1 MINSQI
7 LGNSASVAELRKL
20 IDTVAVSDT
29 SVLISGESGTGKELI
44 AKNLHSLSR
53 RSRHKFIAVNCAA
66 IPRDLI
72 ESELFGHKKGSF
84 TGAIGDRL
92 GRFELANGGTLF
104 LDEIGDLPQDVQ
116 VKLLRVL
123 QERVID
129 PIGSTKPKPID
140 VRIISAT
147 HKDLEAEILSG
158 GFREDLYYRLNVL
171 PIISPPLR
179 KRKADIV
186 LLFEHFSK
194 LHSKNRTDNITLA
207 PCLVNA
213 FESYNWPGNIR
224 ELSNI
229 SARLTTLYPG
239 KKGLRVVDVPETM
252 LPNGLRKFISTAQ
265 REKTENNRV
274 ENLISL
280 AQGNDVNVVQGTQE
294 EDLDNSL
301 NPDKS
306 LREKLA
312 EFEKRLIKQALIE
325 SEGNVTR
332 TAKTLN
338 VQRTTLI
345 EKINKYSI
353 NLT

>member
-7 LGNSASVAELRKL
+7 LGNSSSVIELKKL

-129 PIGSTKPKPID
+129 PIGSIKPKPID

-158 GFREDLYYRLNVL
+158 GFREDLFYRLNVL

-194 LHSKNRTDNITLA
+194 IHAKNQTNNVTLA

-239 KKGLRVVDVPETM
+239 KKSLRVVDVPETM
-252 LPNGLRKFISTAQ
+252 LPNGLRKFLGTAQ
-265 REKTENNRV
+265 KDKTGSNRV

-280 AQGNDVNVVQGTQE
+280 AQGDDRKVVENTQA
-294 EDLDNSL
+294 EDLNHNLDA
-301 NPDKS
+301 DKS
-306 LREKLA
+306 LKEKLA

-325 SEGNVTR
+325 SNGNVTK

>member
-1 MINSQI
+1 M
-7 LGNSASVAELRKL
+7 
-20 IDTVAVSDT
+20 
-29 SVLISGESGTGKELI
+29 
-44 AKNLHSLSR
+44 
-53 RSRHKFIAVNCAA
+53 
-66 IPRDLI
+66 
-72 ESELFGHKKGSF
+72 
-84 TGAIGDRL
+84 
-92 GRFELANGGTLF
+92 
-104 LDEIGDLPQDVQ
+104 
-116 VKLLRVL
+116 
-123 QERVID
+123 
-129 PIGSTKPKPID
+129 
-140 VRIISAT
+140 
-147 HKDLEAEILSG
+147 
-158 GFREDLYYRLNVL
+158 L

-179 KRKADIV
+179 SRKADIV

-252 LPNGLRKFISTAQ
+252 LPNGLRKFISTA
-265 REKTENNRV
+265 EGDKTENNRV

-280 AQGNDVNVVQGTQE
+280 AQGNDVNVVQRTQE
-294 EDLDNSL
+294 EDLD
-301 NPDKS
+301 KS
-306 LREKLA
+306 LDKDILKEKLA

-332 TAKTLN
+332 TAKSLN

-345 EKINKYSI
+345 EKSI
-353 NLT
+353 SILLI

>member
-7 LGNSASVAELRKL
+7 LGNSSSVAELRKL

-53 RSRHKFIAVNCAA
+53 RSRQKFIAVNCAA
-66 IPRDLI
+66 IPKDLI

-158 GFREDLYYRLNVL
+158 GFREDLY
-171 PIISPPLR
+171 
-179 KRKADIV
+179 
-186 LLFEHFSK
+186 
-194 LHSKNRTDNITLA
+194 
-207 PCLVNA
+207 
-213 FESYNWPGNIR
+213 
-224 ELSNI
+224 
-229 SARLTTLYPG
+229 
-239 KKGLRVVDVPETM
+239 
-252 LPNGLRKFISTAQ
+252 
-265 REKTENNRV
+265 
-274 ENLISL
+274 
-280 AQGNDVNVVQGTQE
+280 
-294 EDLDNSL
+294 
-301 NPDKS
+301 
-306 LREKLA
+306 
-312 EFEKRLIKQALIE
+312 
-325 SEGNVTR
+325 
-332 TAKTLN
+332 
-338 VQRTTLI
+338 
-345 EKINKYSI
+345 
-353 NLT
+353 

>member
-1 MINSQI
+1 MINTQI
-7 LGNSASVAELRKL
+7 LGNSSSVIELKKL

-129 PIGSTKPKPID
+129 PIGSIKPKPID

-194 LHSKNRTDNITLA
+194 IHSKNLAGNITLG
-207 PCLVNA
+207 PCLINA

-239 KKGLRVVDVPETM
+239 KKDLKVTDVPETM
-252 LPNGLRKFISTAQ
+252 LPNGLRKFLGKEQ
-265 REKTENNRV
+265 RDKAASNRV
-274 ENLISL
+274 EDLISL
-280 AQGNDVNVVQGTQE
+280 AQGNDVNVVQNTQE
-294 EDLDNSL
+294 EDLD
-301 NPDKS
+301 KS
-306 LREKLA
+306 LDKDLSLKEKLA
-312 EFEKRLIKQALIE
+312 EFEKKLIKQALIE
-325 SEGNVTR
+325 SEGNVTK
-332 TAKTLN
+332 TAKSLN

>member
-1 MINSQI
+1 M
-7 LGNSASVAELRKL
+7 
-20 IDTVAVSDT
+20 
-29 SVLISGESGTGKELI
+29 
-44 AKNLHSLSR
+44 
-53 RSRHKFIAVNCAA
+53 
-66 IPRDLI
+66 
-72 ESELFGHKKGSF
+72 
-84 TGAIGDRL
+84 
-92 GRFELANGGTLF
+92 
-104 LDEIGDLPQDVQ
+104 
-116 VKLLRVL
+116 
-123 QERVID
+123 
-129 PIGSTKPKPID
+129 
-140 VRIISAT
+140 
-147 HKDLEAEILSG
+147 
-158 GFREDLYYRLNVL
+158 L

-194 LHSKNRTDNITLA
+194 IHSKNQTDNITLA

-252 LPNGLRKFISTAQ
+252 LPNGLRKFIGTAQ
-265 REKTENNRV
+265 GDKTESNRV

-280 AQGNDVNVVQGTQE
+280 AQGNDVNVVQRTQE
-294 EDLDNSL
+294 EDSDNSL
-301 NPDKS
+301 DSDKS
-306 LREKLA
+306 LKEKLA
-312 EFEKRLIKQALIE
+312 EFEKKLIKQALIE
-325 SEGNVTR
+325 SEGNVTK

>member
-7 LGNSASVAELRKL
+7 LGNSSSVIELKQL

-129 PIGSTKPKPID
+129 PIGSIKPKPID

-194 LHSKNRTDNITLA
+194 IHSKNQTDNITLA

-213 FESYNWPGNIR
+213 FESYKWPGNIR

-239 KKGLRVVDVPETM
+239 KKGLRGGRCFRNYVAERIEEVHRYGTE
-252 LPNGLRKFISTAQ
+252 G
-265 REKTENNRV
+265 KTENNRV
-274 ENLISL
+274 EDLISL
-280 AQGNDVNVVQGTQE
+280 AQGNDVNVVQRTQE

-301 NPDKS
+301 DEDKS
-306 LREKLA
+306 LKEKLA
-312 EFEKRLIKQALIE
+312 EFEKKLIKKALIE
-325 SEGNVTR
+325 SEGNVTK

>member
-7 LGNSASVAELRKL
+7 LGNSPSVIELKEL

-72 ESELFGHKKGSF
+72 ESELFGHRKGSF

-129 PIGSTKPKPID
+129 PIGSIKPKPID

-171 PIISPPLR
+171 PINSPPLR
-179 KRKADIV
+179 KRRADIV

-194 LHSKNRTDNITLA
+194 MHSKNVTGNITLA
-207 PCLVNA
+207 PCLINA

-239 KKGLRVVDVPETM
+239 KKGLRVVDVSEAM
-252 LPNGLRKFISTAQ
+252 LPTGLRKFLGAEQ
-265 REKTENNRV
+265 RDKAESNRV
-274 ENLISL
+274 EDLISL
-280 AQGNDVNVVQGTQE
+280 AQGNDMNVIQNTQE
-294 EDLDNSL
+294 EEL
-301 NPDKS
+301 DKS
-306 LREKLA
+306 LHDDKSLKEKLA
-312 EFEKRLIKQALIE
+312 EFEKKLIKQALIE
-325 SEGNVTR
+325 SEGNVTK
-332 TAKTLN
+332 TAKSLN

>member
-7 LGNSASVAELRKL
+7 LGNSSSVIELKKL

-72 ESELFGHKKGSF
+72 ESELFGHRKGSF

-129 PIGSTKPKPID
+129 PIGSIKPKPID

-158 GFREDLYYRLNVL
+158 SFREDLYYRLNVL

-179 KRKADIV
+179 KRRVDIV

-194 LHSKNRTDNITLA
+194 IHSKNVTGNITLA
-207 PCLVNA
+207 PCLINA

-239 KKGLRVVDVPETM
+239 KKGLRVVDISENM
-252 LPNGLRKFISTAQ
+252 LPNGLRKFLGTEQ
-265 REKTENNRV
+265 RDKAESNRV
-274 ENLISL
+274 EDLISL
-280 AQGNDVNVVQGTQE
+280 AQGNDMNVVQNTQE
-294 EDLDNSL
+294 EELDKSRHD
-301 NPDKS
+301 DKS
-306 LREKLA
+306 LKEKLA
-312 EFEKRLIKQALIE
+312 EFEKKLIKQALIE
-325 SEGNVTR
+325 SEGNVTK
-332 TAKTLN
+332 TAKSLN

>member
-7 LGNSASVAELRKL
+7 LGNSSSVIELKKL

-129 PIGSTKPKPID
+129 PIGSIKPKPID

-147 HKDLEAEILSG
+147 HKDLESEILSG
-158 GFREDLYYRLNVL
+158 GFREDLFYRLNVL

-179 KRKADIV
+179 ERRADIV

-194 LHSKNRTDNITLA
+194 IHSKNQMDNITLA

-239 KKGLRVVDVPETM
+239 KKGLRAVDVPETM
-252 LPNGLRKFISTAQ
+252 LPSGLRKLIGTTQ
-265 REKTENNRV
+265 MEKTENNRV

-280 AQGNDVNVVQGTQE
+280 AQGNDVNIVQRTQE
-294 EDLDNSL
+294 EALDNSIGSS
-301 NPDKS
+301 KS
-306 LREKLA
+306 LKEKLA
-312 EFEKRLIKQALIE
+312 EFEIKLIKQALIE
-325 SEGNVTR
+325 SEGNVTK
-332 TAKTLN
+332 TARTLN

>member
-7 LGNSASVAELRKL
+7 LGNSSSVIELKKL

-129 PIGSTKPKPID
+129 PIGSIKPKPID

-179 KRKADIV
+179 KRRADIV

-194 LHSKNRTDNITLA
+194 IHSRNVTGNITLA
-207 PCLVNA
+207 PCLINA

-239 KKGLRVVDVPETM
+239 KKGLRVADISENM
-252 LPNGLRKFISTAQ
+252 LPNGLRKFLGTEQ
-265 REKTENNRV
+265 RDKAESNRV
-274 ENLISL
+274 EDLISL
-280 AQGNDVNVVQGTQE
+280 AQGNDVNVVQNIQE
-294 EDLDNSL
+294 EDLDKSL
-301 NPDKS
+301 DEDKS
-306 LREKLA
+306 LKEKLA
-312 EFEKRLIKQALIE
+312 EFEKKLIKKALIE
-325 SEGNVTR
+325 SEGNVTK